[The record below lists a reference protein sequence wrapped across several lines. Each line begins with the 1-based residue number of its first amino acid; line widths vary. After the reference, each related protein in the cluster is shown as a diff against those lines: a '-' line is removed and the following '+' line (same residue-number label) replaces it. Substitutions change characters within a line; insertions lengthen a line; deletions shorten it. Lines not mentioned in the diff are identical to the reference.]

1 MVIVVI
7 VVYHGNIFFHVAHI
21 FMCSEKTIA
30 IIRRTDLFKKKRV
43 RVLDVVSRS
52 RIVIEIRKQRDTN
65 TTSTN
70 FCDKIYPIVILH

>member
-30 IIRRTDLFKKKRV
+30 IIRRTDLFKKK
-43 RVLDVVSRS
+43 
-52 RIVIEIRKQRDTN
+52 K
-65 TTSTN
+65 STCLRRRMEVKN
-70 FCDKIYPIVILH
+70 CHRN

>member
-30 IIRRTDLFKKKRV
+30 IIRRTDLFKKKKKKSTCLR
-43 RVLDVVSRS
+43 R
-52 RIVIEIRKQRDTN
+52 RIEVKNCHRN
-65 TTSTN
+65 
-70 FCDKIYPIVILH
+70 